1 MAFLPEIRLKPGGF
15 EPVAELRHLA
25 PGIRWNVADGESE
38 GAASGGCLQSPGSS
52 AGLQDLPPS
61 SPAWSANIAFRGSFW
76 PSASCVAPII
86 AEFGELD
93 PMSPELTSA
102 IRLRRITVRCQD
114 GETLR
119 IKHLTPMFHG
129 RDHWKFWGRNTHSGR
144 VQRTVTYY
152 VPRTRV
158 EGLAGAMAHGPLSPE
173 QMTAIRELLG
183 RM

>member
-1 MAFLPEIRLKPGGF
+1 MDSNL
-15 EPVAELRHLA
+15 LRHSSIPRLA
-25 PGIRWNVADGESE
+25 PDGASPPASLSE
-38 GAASGGCLQSPGSS
+38 PPSQAAGNCRNPAL
-52 AGLQDLPPS
+52 DCRTCPPS

-119 IKHLTPMFHG
+119 IK
-129 RDHWKFWGRNTHSGR
+129 
-144 VQRTVTYY
+144 
-152 VPRTRV
+152 
-158 EGLAGAMAHGPLSPE
+158 
-173 QMTAIRELLG
+173 I
-183 RM
+183 